1 MTKPIT
7 AILLGAGLGFLL
19 VIVGQKAMNAHET
32 ATCKRMADYHRL
44 VTYTSFMG
52 DAKYCIHIS
61 YLAQ

>member
-7 AILLGAGLGFLL
+7 AVLLGTGLGFLL
-19 VIVGQKAMNAHET
+19 AIVGQKALNAHET

-44 VTYTSFMG
+44 VTYTSFLG

>member
-7 AILLGAGLGFLL
+7 AVLLGTGLGFLL

-32 ATCKRMADYHRL
+32 ATCKRMVDYHRL
-44 VTYTSFMG
+44 VTFQSFIG
-52 DAKYCIHIS
+52 DSKQCMHIS